1 MDKETECQ
9 GLVPVNKF
17 LKGHS
22 PDELS
27 AYWLLVCHFVYP
39 SSCMNTKH
47 SLLSVLGLSG
57 AFWKCR
63 LSLKI
68 SGQGPWPAPN
78 VRCCQLSPEWR
89 DRCVSGLQDRKQAIV
104 LWNWQQLVEFGL
116 CLVKCT
122 GCTQVRCLSVYI
134 GLYWMDYFLERSQKL
149 GLRGTWEKV
158 WSWGSMFDN
167 LSPSLSVLTDVS
179 VVRRFTQDL
188 KRESILQTLGQDSGK
203 LQHSE

>member
-1 MDKETECQ
+1 MLYICGRCHCGHLAKWKLVFYGILHIEITLMITHISHFVDKETECQ
-9 GLVPVNKF
+9 GLVPVNTF

-22 PDELS
+22 PGELS

-39 SSCMNTKH
+39 SSCMNSKH

-89 DRCVSGLQDRKQAIV
+89 DRCVSGLQDRKQATV
-104 LWNWQQLVEFGL
+104 LWN
-116 CLVKCT
+116 
-122 GCTQVRCLSVYI
+122 
-134 GLYWMDYFLERSQKL
+134 
-149 GLRGTWEKV
+149 
-158 WSWGSMFDN
+158 
-167 LSPSLSVLTDVS
+167 
-179 VVRRFTQDL
+179 
-188 KRESILQTLGQDSGK
+188 
-203 LQHSE
+203 